1 MTTAFE
7 ADRQDREPLDRL
19 PLVAD
24 VQRFGLLSAATV
36 VRRYAAVVDRALG
49 TGPSPAEAPRRADV
63 DMDWMVGLGPRV
75 AEAALRLL
83 DEATALAVDATTTR
97 SPGAPE
103 HLQLPAAVP
112 GASSQVSLWLHNPTA
127 ATVAARVHVTCLVS
141 GDGVVLPS
149 ESLTCQ
155 PSDDVQLA
163 PTAVSEVL
171 LRVSVPAG
179 QPAGS
184 YHGLLV
190 ASVAPEPM
198 RLALQVIDGGSE
210 APVHGG
216 GSAPLVLGDGSK
228 AP

>member
-19 PLVAD
+19 PLVGD

-49 TGPSPAEAPRRADV
+49 TGASPAEPTRRADAGL
-63 DMDWMVGLGPRV
+63 DWLVELGPRV
-75 AEAALRLL
+75 AETALRLL
-83 DEATALAVDATTTR
+83 DEVTALAVDATATG

-112 GASSQVSLWLHNPTA
+112 GASSQVSVWLHNPTA

-141 GDGVVLPS
+141 GDGAVLPS

-163 PTAVSEVL
+163 PSAACEVL
-171 LRVSVPAG
+171 LRVSVPAR
-179 QPAGS
+179 QPPGR
-184 YHGLLV
+184 YHGLVV

-198 RLALQVIDGGSE
+198 RLALEVIDGGSD
-210 APVHGG
+210 ARVHGG
-216 GSAPLVLGDGSK
+216 GSEAP
-228 AP
+228 